1 MKKLILSALIAILL
15 TSCTELT
22 KDKETAKYRQ
32 KNAIA
37 MQKSAIESSEK
48 FAILSNSFLEY
59 KDKDQANE
67 CRKFA
72 ISKEEIMK
80 ISYHDL
86 RKLTVDNY
94 HFLMIYNNNLSLLKS
109 N

>member
-22 KDKETAKYRQ
+22 KDKETSKYRA

-37 MQKSAIESSEK
+37 MQKSAIESSKK
-48 FAILSNSFLEY
+48 FSKLSISFLEY
-59 KDKDQANE
+59 KDKDQAKI
-67 CRKFA
+67 CKDFA